1 MKTGFISIQA
11 SEPTGTLSSPQRRL
25 HNWWKPDAYHK
36 MLNLLVSI
44 LQLCSHFA
52 CWTLISQASCI
63 FFIFGGLGLA
73 AKIKGVAW
81 QLSDSYMD
89 WESTYTSSTS
99 SWWSHGECEI
109 LLLIAFGLLS
119 LTDLTTYSQ
128 CFDSSV
134 HLHSHS
140 SAPLPQLS

>member
-1 MKTGFISIQA
+1 MQSSPPKLTSNPVCSIVMKTGFISTNCEA
-11 SEPTGTLSSPQRRL
+11 FSVDCLRCRL
-25 HNWWKPDAYHK
+25 VQKLEWKPDAYHK
-36 MLNLLVSI
+36 MLNLLVPI
-44 LQLCSHFA
+44 LQLNSSHFA

-89 WESTYTSSTS
+89 WESTYTWSTS

-119 LTDLTTYSQ
+119 LT
-128 CFDSSV
+128 
-134 HLHSHS
+134 
-140 SAPLPQLS
+140 